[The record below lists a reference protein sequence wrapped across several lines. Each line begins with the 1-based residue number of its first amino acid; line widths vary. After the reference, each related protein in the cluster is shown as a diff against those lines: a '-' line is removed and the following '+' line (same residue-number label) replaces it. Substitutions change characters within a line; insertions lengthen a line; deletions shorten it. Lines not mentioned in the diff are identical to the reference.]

1 MNNAQ
6 ADINMSP
13 DFVLMRLVSAAED
26 DNLDEENG
34 NLSTA
39 ASDAFGASV
48 LLGQHHNNGILLKN
62 DFEFDSNNKTA
73 QQQQQQQTGN
83 GAAAS
88 PEDAMPTTRPL
99 EPLVPPPPADPAMA
113 QRFDFHHRTKGSR
126 PQLMVFRNIL
136 RPGDRDHHGSGQ
148 HDVQMGERVLEPQG
162 CDVSSSA
169 STTAGV
175 HSNRSEDLLEQGG
188 FLQPQIKYQPKWSL
202 LQPRPVAVSVSAASV
217 VTRSVVPE
225 LCHRHR
231 LATGHKDW
239 TPASDML
246 LDNKLDHRDF
256 FLDTR
261 RASSAPRGG
270 EPDTAAAAASDP
282 VFELARKFGEFGVDG
297 AGVLFSKEGELA
309 RCPCQSLLGSAGIGL
324 GPGEDPTETSDALL
338 VLEGLESEEM
348 DGLGTSSTCSEEDF
362 KNGTPAAFLLNGKGD
377 ADVMQTMNGFSSS
390 TLTGLMRQVAG
401 DTSCCPGYRDPQV
414 FCPLRDVLDLG
425 PAVAQRCQTSPDERS
440 PLSDPAFTSNGVSP
454 CGSTLD
460 LPAPSQDQNHKVRV
474 SRRASSTLSVASGGG
489 REKTARGPGKSRKGS
504 LKIRLSKLFRTKS
517 CNGSNEPLD
526 KSVDLAVSVGS
537 LDVMDVSGSNGREK
551 DLGRKT
557 QLTRTLSAFSP
568 AFTGETVSL
577 VDVDISQRGLN
588 SPHPPT
594 PPPPPRRSLSLLDT
608 FLRALPRPSSSSSS
622 SLQGDAQPPVT
633 QPPPAQALH
642 CPLSRP
648 DSCSFAASLR
658 ELEKCGWYWGP
669 MNWEDAEMKLKG
681 KPDGSFLVR
690 DSSDPRYILSLSFRS
705 QAITHHTRMEHYRG
719 TFSLWCHPKFE
730 DRCQSVVEF
739 IERAIMHSKNGKFLY
754 FLRSRVPGLPPT
766 PVQLLYPVS
775 RFSNVKSLQH
785 LSRFRIRQLVRVDHI
800 PELPLPKPLIAYLRK
815 FYYYDPEE
823 EMYLSLKEARGSL
836 SPEQDAETQ
845 T

>member
-26 DNLDEENG
+26 DNLDQENG
-34 NLSTA
+34 NLSAA
-39 ASDAFGASV
+39 ASSSFGPSV
-48 LLGQHHNNGILLKN
+48 LLGQHHNNGILLQN
-62 DFEFDSNNKTA
+62 GFEFDLNNKTA
-73 QQQQQQQTGN
+73 QQQTGN

-99 EPLVPPPPADPAMA
+99 EPLVSPLPADPTMA

-136 RPGDRDHHGSGQ
+136 RPGDRDHHGPGQ
-148 HDVQMGERVLEPQG
+148 HDVQIGEFVLERQG
-162 CDVSSSA
+162 PCCDVNSSA
-169 STTAGV
+169 SNSISTAA
-175 HSNRSEDLLEQGG
+175 S
-188 FLQPQIKYQPKWSL
+188 
-202 LQPRPVAVSVSAASV
+202 ASV
-217 VTRSVVPE
+217 VTRSGGPE

-231 LATGHKDW
+231 LATGLIDW
-239 TPASDML
+239 TPASEML
-246 LDNKLDHRDF
+246 LDNTLDHRDL
-256 FLDTR
+256 LDTR
-261 RASSAPRGG
+261 WASPAPGGG
-270 EPDTAAAAASDP
+270 ESGTAAASDP

-297 AGVLFSKEGELA
+297 AAVLFGKEGELP
-309 RCPCQSLLGSAGIGL
+309 RCPCQGLLGSAGIGL

-348 DGLGTSSTCSEEDF
+348 DGLGMSSTCSEEDF
-362 KNGTPAAFLLNGKGD
+362 KNDTAAAFLLNGKGS
-377 ADVMQTMNGFSSS
+377 AGVMRAMNSFSGS
-390 TLTGLMRQVAG
+390 TLTGLMRQDG
-401 DTSCCPGYRDPQV
+401 CCPGYREPQAC
-414 FCPLRDVLDLG
+414 CPLRDVLDSG
-425 PAVAQRCQTSPDERS
+425 AAVAQQCQTSPDERS
-440 PLSDPAFTSNGVSP
+440 PMPIAAATPNGVSP

-460 LPAPSQDQNHKVRV
+460 LPAPSQDPNHKVRV

-489 REKTARGPGKSRKGS
+489 REKAARGQGKSRKGS
-504 LKIRLSKLFRTKS
+504 LKIRLSRLFRTKS

-526 KSVDLAVSVGS
+526 KRHSVDLAVSAGS

-551 DLGRKT
+551 GRKT
-557 QLTRTLSAFSP
+557 RLTRTLSAFSP
-568 AFTGETVSL
+568 ASFSPVFTGETVSL

-594 PPPPPRRSLSLLDT
+594 PPPPPRRSLSLLDDINGPQPGPFLAGSMGASLQSLPLPLPPPPPSHATIQHSLSLNDT
-608 FLRALPRPSSSSSS
+608 FLRALPRSSSS
-622 SLQGDAQPPVT
+622 SLQGDVQPPAT

-648 DSCSFAASLR
+648 DPCSFAASLR
-658 ELEKCGWYWGP
+658 ELEKVREKQLPGP
-669 MNWEDAEMKLKG
+669 QIESV
-681 KPDGSFLVR
+681 P
-690 DSSDPRYILSLSFRS
+690 YRS
-705 QAITHHTRMEHYRG
+705 TLITARHFHAHQDLQHVAVLFTG

-754 FLRSRVPGLPPT
+754 FLRSRVPVLPPISPPSPSPHT
-766 PVQLLYPVS
+766 FTLTSPDLCSLAPS
-775 RFSNVKSLQH
+775 R
-785 LSRFRIRQLVRVDHI
+785 
-800 PELPLPKPLIAYLRK
+800 PLIAYLRK

-823 EMYLSLKEARGSL
+823 ETHLSLKEARGSL
-836 SPEQDAETQ
+836 SPEQEAEAQ